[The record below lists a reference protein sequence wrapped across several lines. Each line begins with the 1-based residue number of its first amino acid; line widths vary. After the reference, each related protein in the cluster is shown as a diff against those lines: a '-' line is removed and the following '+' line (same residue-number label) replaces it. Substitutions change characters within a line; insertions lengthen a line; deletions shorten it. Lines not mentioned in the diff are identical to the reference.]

1 MGPRNISETGS
12 SHYEPPRPPNAV
24 RPQTVTPVLQALSQP
39 SATISCMRLFTARAA
54 RWQDMPA
61 KHRPR
66 EHWTWTASTETAAL
80 ALSGFWLLAANRP
93 FLGAA
98 LQGREWGDASAWG
111 FAAALAVLLL
121 ALHFL
126 LLVLVGVRHAFKPLA
141 ALLIVGTA
149 FASHFMDRFGV
160 YLDPSMLRNVLRTD
174 AKEAGELFSW
184 SLLPHLLWQAGLPL
198 LALWRLRLAPRR
210 WTRAVLVRAGA
221 LLGALGV
228 ILGVILAIFQPFSS
242 LMRNQKELRYLI
254 TPANYLWSIGNV
266 LAADAKG
273 AAAPRKAIGLDA
285 TQGPTWAQRVRPT
298 LLVVV
303 VGETA
308 RAANWGLSGYERQ
321 TTPKLAATPGL
332 INFAQVTACGTNTE
346 VSLPCMFAP
355 VGRRAYDEERIR
367 GSESLLHVL
376 ARAGAQVQWV
386 DNQSGCKGV
395 CDGLPSAFVKD
406 WNPPGLCEAG
416 RCLDE
421 GLLHGLDQRLAQAR
435 GTQVL
440 FLHQLGNHG
449 PSYFRRH
456 PPGFARFQ
464 PACGK
469 DDLRLC
475 SREQIVNAYDNAL
488 LYTDHLLATLIQRLQ
503 AGADGLDSAVIYV
516 SDHGESLGES
526 NLFLHGIPYAIAP
539 EVQKRVPMVM
549 WFSAGFAQARG
560 LDAGCLSQRAR
571 QPATHDHLFHTV
583 LGLLDVRTSL
593 HERDWDLSATCI
605 RP

>member
-1 MGPRNISETGS
+1 MWFLKKHATPPLA
-12 SHYEPPRPPNAV
+12 EPAPP
-24 RPQTVTPVLQALSQP
+24 TPP
-39 SATISCMRLFTARAA
+39 ER
-54 RWQDMPA
+54 
-61 KHRPR
+61 
-66 EHWTWTASTETAAL
+66 WTWSASTETAAL
-80 ALSGFWLLAANRP
+80 TLSLFWLLSANRP
-93 FLGAA
+93 FLSAA
-98 LQGREWGDASAWG
+98 LKGREWADASAWG
-111 FAAALAVLLL
+111 FAAALALMVL

-126 LLVLVGVRHAFKPLA
+126 LVALVGVRHAFKPLA

-198 LALWRLRLAPRR
+198 LALWRLRLKPRR
-210 WTRAVLVRAGA
+210 WTRAVLVRAGTLLAA
-221 LLGALGV
+221 LVVIVGA
-228 ILGVILAIFQPFSS
+228 ILAVFQPFSS

-254 TPANYLWSIGNV
+254 TPANYLWSIGSV

-273 AAAPRKAIGLDA
+273 AATPRQPIGLDA
-285 TQGPTWAQRVRPT
+285 APGPNFVKRTRPT
-298 LLVVV
+298 LLVFV

-308 RAANWGLSGYERQ
+308 RAANWGLSGYARQ
-321 TTPKLAATPGL
+321 TTPELAATPGV
-332 INFAQVTACGTNTE
+332 INFAQVTSCGTNTE

-376 ARAGAQVQWV
+376 GRAGVGVQWV

-395 CDGLPSAFVKD
+395 CDGLPTAFVKD
-406 WNPPGLCEAG
+406 WNPAGLCAGG

-421 GLLHGLDQRLAQAR
+421 GLLYGLQERLTQAQ

-456 PPGFARFQ
+456 PPAFARFQ
-464 PACGK
+464 PACEQ
-469 DDLRLC
+469 DDLRQC

-488 LYTDHLLATLIQRLQ
+488 LYTDHLLATLIQRLK
-503 AGADGLDSAVIYV
+503 AASDRVDTALIYV
-516 SDHGESLGES
+516 SDHGESLGEN

-539 EVQKRVPMVM
+539 DVQKRVPMVM
-549 WFSAGFAQARG
+549 WFSSGFAQTRG
-560 LDAGCLSQRAR
+560 LDVACLAQRAS

-583 LGLLDVRTSL
+583 LGLVDVRTAL
-593 HERDWDLSATCI
+593 HEKTWDLTAGCVA
-605 RP
+605 P